1 MRRIIAVALFAV
13 ACGSITVQA
22 HTISLA
28 FKAGDTYKYAFHST
42 SKQTISTSGVSVP
55 ADIDTKADEV
65 VTVKSVDSSGTAS
78 LTVTLSNFKLTSTT
92 GGVTNTTT
100 GLPMD
105 AIDMQV
111 ASDGR
116 LISLGSNQIAASNPF
131 ASFIGLSGGFFITAV
146 LPSNAVQPGNTWT
159 KTYDQANPNGSG
171 GMHFTSTSTYLRDE
185 SFKGVNAAVI
195 ETKSNGTI
203 DMTLDTSKTA
213 SGQSSSA
220 GFQGLSIKGTVT
232 SDVTT
237 WIDPNGHRVMK
248 THAAVTNDGTMDLQA
263 APSQAIPGLTGPI
276 AIKGNATTDL
286 TPA

>member
-1 MRRIIAVALFAV
+1 
-13 ACGSITVQA
+13 
-22 HTISLA
+22 
-28 FKAGDTYKYAFHST
+28 
-42 SKQTISTSGVSVP
+42 
-55 ADIDTKADEV
+55 
-65 VTVKSVDSSGTAS
+65 
-78 LTVTLSNFKLTSTT
+78 
-92 GGVTNTTT
+92 
-100 GLPMD
+100 
-105 AIDMQV
+105 
-111 ASDGR
+111 
-116 LISLGSNQIAASNPF
+116 
-131 ASFIGLSGGFFITAV
+131 
-146 LPSNAVQPGNTWT
+146 
-159 KTYDQANPNGSG
+159 
-171 GMHFTSTSTYLRDE
+171 MHFTSTSTYLRDE

-220 GFQGLSIKGTVT
+220 GQGLSIKGTVT